1 MIYILYLVLAAVVV
15 FVSIKCAEYVDLIDK
30 KTNLSG
36 AFIGGVILA
45 AVTSLP
51 ELFTS
56 ITAIAVNEPG
66 LVMGNVLGSNIF
78 NITILAVLVLLF
90 MKRFVESKISTSHQI
105 TLACTLV
112 VYAILTVVV
121 TLKIDKAFFGISFA
135 SALILIIYFVSLKFL
150 AGESGESDEQDTS
163 ALTIKQIVV
172 RFILA
177 AVVLVGASVAITFVT
192 DIIAEQLNL
201 NASLAGALFLGVA
214 TSLPELSSSV
224 ALARRK
230 NFNAMTGNIVGSNM
244 FNYLILTIGDI
255 MYNKGSIYAD
265 ATGKQTDALII
276 FGFVAS
282 VFTGILLFAKN
293 RSKPKKI
300 IVYCSAGGV
309 VVCYIAFL
317 LMSA

>member
-1 MIYILYLVLAAVVV
+1 MIYVIYLILAAIVV
-15 FVSIKCAEYVDLIDK
+15 FVSIKCADYVDLIDK

-56 ITAIAVNEPG
+56 ITAIMVNEPG

-78 NITILAVLVLLF
+78 NIAILAVLVLLF
-90 MKRFVESKISTSHQI
+90 MKRFVESKISYTHQI
-105 TLACTLV
+105 TLVCTLV

-121 TLKIDKAFFGISFA
+121 TFKVDKAFFGVSFA
-135 SALILIIYFVSLKFL
+135 SALILIIYLVSLKFL
-150 AGESGESDEQDTS
+150 ASDSGENDEEDTS
-163 ALTIKQIVV
+163 KLTLKQITV

-177 AVVLVGASVAITFVT
+177 AVVLVGSSIAITFVT

-224 ALARRK
+224 TLARRK

-255 MYNKGSIYAD
+255 MYNKGSIYTD
-265 ATGKQTDALII
+265 AAGRQTDALIV

-282 VFTGILLFAKN
+282 VFTGLLLFAKN
-293 RSKPKKI
+293 RTKPKKI
-300 IVYCSAGGV
+300 LLYILASGV
-309 VVCYIAFL
+309 VVCYGAFL
-317 LMSA
+317 VVSA